1 MEPVPLYLSW
11 YFLRIRRH
19 RGERGYLSERA
30 NRLGFDRA
38 LLESQMLK
46 DLFDRGLIMLPLI
59 DSWEKKVYDPLH
71 ETLATGV
78 TIERAGT
85 QREVP
90 FPAEFDVTPMGHYFL
105 REAAASLVGT
115 TAWTALVA
123 LMGAAAAVA
132 LGG

>member
-19 RGERGYLSERA
+19 HGERGYLSKRA
-30 NRLGFDRA
+30 GRLGFDRA

-46 DLFDRGLIMLPLI
+46 DLFDRGLIMLPLLEE
-59 DSWEKKVYDPLH
+59 WEKKVYDPLRQ
-71 ETLATGV
+71 TLASGV
-78 TIERAGT
+78 TIECAGT

-115 TAWTALVA
+115 ALWTALVA
-123 LMGAAAAVA
+123 LMGAVAAVA

>member
-19 RGERGYLSERA
+19 HGERGYLSKRA
-30 NRLGFDRA
+30 DRLGFDRA

-46 DLFDRGLIMLPLI
+46 DLFDRGLIMLPLLEE
-59 DSWEKKVYDPLH
+59 WEKKVYDPLRQ
-71 ETLATGV
+71 TLASGV
-78 TIERAGT
+78 TIECART

-105 REAAASLVGT
+105 REASASLVGT
-115 TAWTALVA
+115 ALWTALVA
-123 LMGAAAAVA
+123 LMGAVVGVA
-132 LGG
+132 IG